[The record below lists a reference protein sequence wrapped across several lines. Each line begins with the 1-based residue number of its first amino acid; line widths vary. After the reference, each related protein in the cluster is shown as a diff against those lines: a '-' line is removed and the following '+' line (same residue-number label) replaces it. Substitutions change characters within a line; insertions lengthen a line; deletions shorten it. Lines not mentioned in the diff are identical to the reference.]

1 MKKEA
6 TNQEVF
12 EEQIQVREEAEVAAE
27 NIDAVQEPDANELSQ
42 IQPTAEELAEIQD
55 QGYLEDSAGIVGYA
69 TREEQQKAYTEIIG
83 TIPQGSSILDFGCG
97 RGDFFAWHEITY
109 GKGNVDY
116 TGIDANETLVDVGNK
131 IYDDINLV
139 CDDWFQ
145 LEGVENKDWCIN
157 IRSNNLRYDHQVEV
171 TDFEYVT
178 QTIDKMFEMCNQGVI
193 ISLSSNK
200 FEVDNQIA
208 YNAGDIA
215 SWAFS
220 KYDFVAVDHTTDT
233 NQFLVII
240 YKN

>member
-69 TREEQQKAYTEIIG
+69 TREEQQKAYAEIIG

-97 RGDFFAWHEITY
+97 RGDFFAWHETTY
-109 GKGNVDY
+109 GKGNCDY
-116 TGIDANETLVDVGNK
+116 TGIDANETLVDIGNK